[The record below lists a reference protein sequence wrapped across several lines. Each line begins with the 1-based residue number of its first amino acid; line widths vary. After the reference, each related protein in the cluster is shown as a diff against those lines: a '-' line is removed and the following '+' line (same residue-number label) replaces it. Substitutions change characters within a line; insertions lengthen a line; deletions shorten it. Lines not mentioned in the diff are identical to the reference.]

1 MTQEQSN
8 YSWVARS
15 GKFPWTYHAKPMNFT
30 SPSLLSPQKR
40 ILFMARVLLVEDEI
54 AVLLFAEIVLEG
66 LGHSIISVSSQTD
79 ALTLLEADDLDVL
92 FTDIRL
98 PESDLAGFELARQAR
113 DRHPSLKVLYTTGQT
128 VDDRMKALYVD
139 GAAMLPKPYTDHA
152 LKDA

>member
-1 MTQEQSN
+1 
-8 YSWVARS
+8 
-15 GKFPWTYHAKPMNFT
+15 MNFT
-30 SPSLLSPQKR
+30 SPSLSRPQKR

-66 LGHSIISVSSQTD
+66 LGHSIVSVSSQTD

-113 DRHPSLKVLYTTGQT
+113 DRHPSLKVLYTTGQA

-152 LKDA
+152 LKDALQGVLDAA

>member
-1 MTQEQSN
+1 
-8 YSWVARS
+8 
-15 GKFPWTYHAKPMNFT
+15 
-30 SPSLLSPQKR
+30 
-40 ILFMARVLLVEDEI
+40 MARVLLVEDEI

-66 LGHSIISVSSQTD
+66 LGHSIVSVSSQTD

-113 DRHPSLKVLYTTGQT
+113 DRHPSLKVLYTTGQA
-128 VDDRMKALYVD
+128 VDDRMKALYVV

-152 LKDA
+152 LKDALQGVLDAA